1 MSPYD
6 KIISLPETMEIA
18 VRKKDDKQYLFVLNY
33 GKQADKITFY
43 QNVKDIY
50 TNQDVSGSLMI
61 NAYGTLVVEI

>member
-33 GKQADKITFY
+33 NKQADKITFY